1 MREFLPRDP
10 VDMEND
16 GKEKVSS
23 FQIVI
28 LPQLNYGTEF
38 LLKTE
43 NPTITKFARF
53 HRAWS

>member
-28 LPQLNYGTEF
+28 LPQLNYATEF
-38 LLKTE
+38 LLKTD
-43 NPTITKFARF
+43 NPAITKSARF

>member
-16 GKEKVSS
+16 GKGKVSS

-28 LPQLNYGTEF
+28 LPQLNYATEF
-38 LLKTE
+38 L
-43 NPTITKFARF
+43 
-53 HRAWS
+53 